1 MERIIKCQICG
12 KEIVTTIAT
21 KKYCVECANNRSR
34 EKAREYHKR
43 NKMKNK
49 QADEEAKKQVKKMM
63 PQKKKPSLSIN
74 DIIRMSMA
82 AGRSG
87 VKYGE
92 DVMLIEGGKLK

>member
-1 MERIIKCQICG
+1 MERIIKCQICS

-49 QADEEAKKQVKKMM
+49 QADEEAKKQVKKMI
-63 PQKKKPSLSIN
+63 PDRKKPKYSID
-74 DIIRMSMA
+74 DIVRMSMA

-92 DVMLIEGGKLK
+92 DVALIEGGKLK